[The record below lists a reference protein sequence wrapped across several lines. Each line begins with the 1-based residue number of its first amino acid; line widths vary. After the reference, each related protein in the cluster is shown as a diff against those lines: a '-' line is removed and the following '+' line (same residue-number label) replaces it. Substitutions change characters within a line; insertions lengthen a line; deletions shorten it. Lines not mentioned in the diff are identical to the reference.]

1 MFKTK
6 KLSLKKVYSFTKMFA
21 FAVVSTHFVN
31 LVMKQTEEQR
41 GVVEVQAED
50 GEDGGGGD
58 ARGAGREAAAHR
70 AAFEGEGHR
79 TRRDDGPPSADGHHQ
94 DGLRV
99 AEKRKFKGILR
110 FFLYS
115 EVEFIPF
122 LLEDNN
128 V

>member
-1 MFKTK
+1 
-6 KLSLKKVYSFTKMFA
+6 
-21 FAVVSTHFVN
+21 
-31 LVMKQTEEQR
+31 MKQTEEQR

-110 FFLYS
+110 FFCTVKLNL
-115 EVEFIPF
+115 F
-122 LLEDNN
+122 LFFQKTIMFKNDKKVLKAT
-128 V
+128 